1 MAINLL
7 SPDYEPDDE
16 ELEAI
21 MAAAA
26 REAEKSD
33 RDAHRK
39 LFEEIANKMTLII
52 DE

>member
-21 MAAAA
+21 MAAAV
-26 REAEKSD
+26 EGVGKQ
-33 RDAHRK
+33 
-39 LFEEIANKMTLII
+39 
-52 DE
+52 